1 MRRARILAA
10 SIEAGR
16 PLYLPSVLALSSMW
30 GDLVEAGPTY
40 SATEIAYVSEVSGRV
55 VALMQGRPTLLDALD
70 VVADQTRLDLLA
82 NSELRICHSRTQQVF
97 ILKGPLTATISQDG
111 LTIDNGKRVVVST
124 ERCAAP
130 TVPISK
136 GGIVL

>member
-1 MRRARILAA
+1 MRLWSVMA
-10 SIEAGR
+10 
-16 PLYLPSVLALSSMW
+16 VLALSSMW

-40 SATEIAYVSEVSGRV
+40 STEIAYVSDVSGHV
-55 VALMQGRPTLLDALD
+55 VAFVQGRPTLLDALD

-136 GGIVL
+136 GGIVLRGEPARR